1 MTISDQ
7 ADVRPQ
13 MVDPVGRG
21 GRLDPDQILA
31 ALDPEQREVATTLTG
46 PLAVIAGA
54 GTGKTRAITH
64 RIAYAVAAGIYQPT
78 SVLAVTFTQ
87 RAAGEMRGRL
97 SQLGVRGVQARTFH
111 SAALRQAQYFWPRVY
126 GSELPS
132 ILQNR
137 MSLVAES
144 ASRLRVRT
152 DTAALRDLVS
162 EIGWAKVSNVSP
174 EDYPRLAPARGR
186 ELASADPETVAR
198 VFAAYE
204 QAKRERDRIDFE
216 DILLCT
222 AALIAE
228 HDRVAHEVRRTY
240 RHLVVDEY
248 QDVSPLQQA
257 LLDLWRGDAEELCV
271 VGDPAQTIHS
281 FAGAQASY
289 LTGFTRR
296 HPEARVVRLVR
307 DYRSTPQVVKVANA
321 VMAAARR
328 SAGTPPGGSG
338 SSRTA
343 AQQAALGSV
352 VLQAQREPGPEVA
365 FAEAPDE
372 ASEAGS
378 VADWCLARH
387 AEGVDYREMAV
398 LFRVNAQSPAFEQAL
413 ADRQVPYLVRG
424 AERFYERPEV
434 RQALLLIRNEARIA
448 ERSEDGADLDSGA
461 GRALDRVKA
470 VLGTAGWTDRPPE
483 GSGAVRERWESLAA
497 LVGVAED
504 LHRLAGAGGQELSLA
519 AISAEFD
526 RRAEAQHAPVAQGV
540 TVSTL
545 HSAKGLEWDAVAV
558 VGVQEGSLPFVLADG
573 PEEVEEERRLLYV
586 GVTRARC
593 HLRLSWSRTRNG
605 SGQRNPSRFLDGIRP
620 GDVRPIQAKTAG
632 GRRSRGSA
640 LSATCRSC
648 GAALHDAAERKLG
661 RHIDC
666 PATFDDETLAN
677 LKHWRKQTADE
688 QKLPAYCVFTDAT
701 LLSIAEARPANPA
714 ELIKIHGLGTSKAA
728 KYGEAVLEIIAG
740 RDD

>member
-1 MTISDQ
+1 MTVSEQSRLSEARGWDPAGT
-7 ADVRPQ
+7 ADRI
-13 MVDPVGRG
+13 
-21 GRLDPDQILA
+21 LD
-31 ALDPEQREVATTLTG
+31 ALDPEQREVATTLSG
-46 PLAVIAGA
+46 PVAVIAGA

-64 RIAYAVAAGIYQPT
+64 RIAYAVAAGVYNPM

-111 SAALRQAQYFWPRVY
+111 SAALRQAQYFWPRVH
-126 GSELPS
+126 GAELPA
-132 ILQNR
+132 ILSNR

-152 DTAALRDLVS
+152 DTPALRDLVS

-204 QAKRERDRIDFE
+204 QAKRDRDRIDFE

-222 AALIAE
+222 ASLIAE
-228 HDRVAHEVRRTY
+228 HEAVAREVRRTY

-257 LLDLWRGDAEELCV
+257 LLDLWRGEGDELCV

-296 HPEARVVRLVR
+296 HPGARVIRLVR

-328 SAGTPPGGSG
+328 PVSSGGPAPAN
-338 SSRTA
+338 RRA
-343 AQQAALGSV
+343 DQRADEKALGSV
-352 VLQAQREPGPEVA
+352 VLQAQREPGPEVS
-365 FAEAPDE
+365 FTESPDE

-378 VADWCLARH
+378 VADWCVARH
-387 AEGVDYREMAV
+387 HDGVDYREMAV

-413 ADRQVPYLVRG
+413 ADRGVPYLVRG

-434 RQALLLIRNEARIA
+434 RQALLLIRNDARV
-448 ERSEDGADLDSGA
+448 GADPASA
-461 GRALDRVKA
+461 GPAEGDDPVRALDRVKA
-470 VLGTAGWTDRPPE
+470 VLASAGWSERPPE

-504 LHRLAGAGGQELSLA
+504 LHRQAEAKGGVLSPA
-519 AISAEFD
+519 DVSAEFD

-586 GVTRARC
+586 GVTRARV

-605 SGQRNPSRFLDGIRP
+605 NGQRNPSRFLDGIRP
-620 GDVRPIQAKTAG
+620 GEVRSTPAKNAG
-632 GRRSRGSA
+632 GRRTRGSA
-640 LSATCRSC
+640 LSASCRSC
-648 GAALHDAAERKLG
+648 GAMLHDAVERKLG
-661 RHIDC
+661 RHTDC
-666 PATFDDETLAN
+666 PATFDDETLAH
-677 LKHWRKQTADE
+677 LKHWRKQAADE

-701 LLSIAEARPANPA
+701 LVSIAEARPRTAA
-714 ELIKIHGLGTSKAA
+714 ELIKIHGLGTSKAT
-728 KYGEAVLEIIAG
+728 KYGEAVLEIIADAEG
-740 RDD
+740 

>member
-1 MTISDQ
+1 M
-7 ADVRPQ
+7 
-13 MVDPVGRG
+13 
-21 GRLDPDQILA
+21 
-31 ALDPEQREVATTLTG
+31 
-46 PLAVIAGA
+46 
-54 GTGKTRAITH
+54 
-64 RIAYAVAAGIYQPT
+64 
-78 SVLAVTFTQ
+78 
-87 RAAGEMRGRL
+87 
-97 SQLGVRGVQARTFH
+97 
-111 SAALRQAQYFWPRVY
+111 
-126 GSELPS
+126 
-132 ILQNR
+132 
-137 MSLVAES
+137 
-144 ASRLRVRT
+144 
-152 DTAALRDLVS
+152 
-162 EIGWAKVSNVSP
+162 
-174 EDYPRLAPARGR
+174 
-186 ELASADPETVAR
+186 
-198 VFAAYE
+198 
-204 QAKRERDRIDFE
+204 
-216 DILLCT
+216 
-222 AALIAE
+222 
-228 HDRVAHEVRRTY
+228 
-240 RHLVVDEY
+240 
-248 QDVSPLQQA
+248 
-257 LLDLWRGDAEELCV
+257 
-271 VGDPAQTIHS
+271 
-281 FAGAQASY
+281 
-289 LTGFTRR
+289 
-296 HPEARVVRLVR
+296 
-307 DYRSTPQVVKVANA
+307 
-321 VMAAARR
+321 
-328 SAGTPPGGSG
+328 
-338 SSRTA
+338 
-343 AQQAALGSV
+343 
-352 VLQAQREPGPEVA
+352 LQAQREPGPEVA

-448 ERSEDGADLDSGA
+448 ERSEDGADPDSGA

-504 LHRLAGAGGQELSLA
+504 LHRLAGSRGQELSLA

-620 GDVRPIQAKTAG
+620 GDVRPVQAKTAG
-632 GRRSRGSA
+632 GRRGRGSA